1 MAAGSLSSFFGLGPQ
16 SAKDTAAT
24 KYWKTLATVSGM
36 QPQFD
41 VSDSRLEHPGGTG
54 SRNTSKKSVSA
65 RTGYLMPFKSTFI
78 ARGNFL
84 PIALRLSGFDIATT
98 NNSGY
103 YTHVCTWSAS
113 SAVAWG
119 SAFWYVAADDNAF
132 TVRAVNSRVTKLAL
146 NATPTEIQC
155 DLEGKG
161 MTGGEATGSET
172 VTSEAAYEILPTI
185 GSVTVQ
191 SSGVAIAT
199 SFRSANTEI
208 TQELIEDDRT
218 LFQATRADLP
228 QKSIG
233 ATITLG
239 GIDITR
245 AFYRKLFNAGTGNT
259 TPSLTPL
266 TGDLSMNFQSSA
278 FITGSIPWSV
288 TIAAPSVEFAATDN
302 NFQAQNDDQIRCELV
317 ASVID
322 NVTTPLTITVVNNVS
337 SYAP

>member
-1 MAAGSLSSFFGLGPQ
+1 MSAGSLSSYFGLGPQ
-16 SAKDTAAT
+16 SAQGTAST
-24 KYWKTLATVSGM
+24 KVFKTLATVSGM

-65 RTGYLMPFKSTFI
+65 RTGYLVPFKSTFI

-84 PIALRLSGFDIATT
+84 PIALRAAGFSIATT

-103 YTHVCTWSAS
+103 YTHVCTWAAS
-113 SAVAWG
+113 NAVPWV
-119 SAFWYVAADDNAF
+119 SAFWYVAASDNPF
-132 TVRAVNSRVTKLAL
+132 TVRSVDARVTKLSL

-161 MTGGEATGSET
+161 MSEGDATGSET
-172 VTSEAAYEILPTI
+172 ATSEVTYEILPTI

-191 SSGVAIAT
+191 SGGADIAT
-199 SFRSANTEI
+199 TFRSANTEI

-245 AFYRKLFNAGTGNT
+245 DFYRKLFRGSTSGTAA
-259 TPSLTPL
+259 SLTPL
-266 TGDLSMNFQSSA
+266 TGNVTMNFQSSA
-278 FITGSIPWSV
+278 FITGSTPWSI

-302 NFQAQNDDQIRCELV
+302 NFQAQNDEQIRCELV
-317 ASVID
+317 ASIID
-322 NVTTPLTITVVNNVS
+322 DVTTPLTITVVNNVS